1 MNINLSSLY
10 LRDLKKLKVDI
21 NSQLEKTLELLQENP
36 THPSL
41 HNKHIQCKKEKNLYS
56 IRVNKQFRV
65 LYIIHKDKNIIS
77 VYRLLSHDKYDRLT
91 NEC

>member
-1 MNINLSSLY
+1 MNIKLSNLY
-10 LRDLKKLKVDI
+10 LRDIKKLKVDI
-21 NSQLEKTLELLQENP
+21 NTQLKKCLELLQDNP

-41 HNKHIQCKKEKNLYS
+41 HNKHIQCKREKNLYS

-65 LYIIHKDKNIIS
+65 LYIIYKDKDEIS
-77 VYRLLSHDKYDRLT
+77 IYRLLSHDKYDRLT